1 MRLFFITVII
11 GIIITAAIGGCTT
24 SALTPRSSPAPTQ
37 LTSLP
42 PNTESVQSEIST
54 INFIKKVDIPS
65 AARPEIIATK
75 DRVFVLYL
83 GNISSGQNRTFN
95 VQIYDSNMDAII
107 ASKVLVSTT
116 AEYGDPTDIR
126 VAADGR
132 YLYAFYETNKVTS
145 PTVSTTYLWGAKY
158 TLDDSFNRVA
168 NTVAPVTTG
177 KPMAEL
183 QEGGELVDDP
193 APLIGPTSAFVVTRF
208 KYSLSTTGKT
218 IYRVREFS
226 KDGLVKLSE
235 FDLDLSAVADGRGR
249 VTSLLYKDNSIYI
262 ALATTVSNKGI
273 NEGNDDGAMSDIILV
288 KMKSDWTFDPQK
300 DVITLSSEPDDRENY
315 VSGFKY
321 YGAYFFITY
330 KQAVAVPPGG
340 EQIAW
345 IKIFDKD
352 FNLILKEKV
361 KSVKWGPDGGEIRPS
376 LEVTSNRIFS
386 GQSGG
391 LGLGKGNAEIF
402 LYSY

>member
-1 MRLFFITVII
+1 MRLFFITVMI
-11 GIIITAAIGGCTT
+11 GIILTPAIGGCTT
-24 SALTPRSSPAPTQ
+24 SALTSRSSPAPTQ
-37 LTSLP
+37 LTSLQ

-54 INFIKKVDIPS
+54 INFIKKVEIPS
-65 AARPEIIATK
+65 AARPEIIAFK

-83 GNISSGQNRTFN
+83 GNISSGKDRTFT
-95 VQIYDSNMDAII
+95 VQIYDSNMDKII
-107 ASKVLVSTT
+107 ATKVLVTSTQ
-116 AEYGDPTDIR
+116 EYGSPTDIR
-126 VAADGR
+126 VATDNQF
-132 YLYAFYETNKVTS
+132 LYAFYETNKITS
-145 PTVSTTYLWGAKY
+145 PTTAITYLWGAKY
-158 TLDDSFNRVA
+158 NLDDSFNRVA
-168 NTVAPVTTG
+168 NTVAPVTTS
-177 KPMAEL
+177 KPMSEL

-193 APLIGPTSAFVVTRF
+193 APLIGPTSVFVVTRL

-226 KDGLVKLSE
+226 KDGLDKLSE
-235 FDLDLSAVADGRGR
+235 FDLDLSAIADGRGR

-300 DVITLSSEPDDRENY
+300 DVKTLSSEPDDRENY
-315 VSGFKY
+315 VSGFNY
-321 YGAYFFITY
+321 YGVYFFITY

-345 IKIFDKD
+345 IKIFDTD
-352 FNLILKEKV
+352 FKLILKEKV
-361 KSVKWGPDGGEIRPS
+361 KIVKWGPGGGAIRPS
-376 LEVTSNRIFS
+376 LEVTSNSIFS
-386 GQSGG
+386 GQSDG